1 MGFSPGAAVPWQAF
15 LAAAETG
22 SFTRSSSSSAAAA
35 ATTAGGAAGAS
46 DASSSSS
53 AASASGPGIVR
64 VRRLRWR
71 PLSLSEAEER
81 AATHFKR
88 AADALAAL
96 RRIPESDPSGEGL
109 RRVVASGTER
119 GNRLLDIAAALKG
132 AYDPPPQPPAP
143 RRPRSDIYAYASL
156 LPATL
161 AGKLREKA
169 LVSGGTLG
177 WSHGMPAPGE
187 ESDDDEDD
195 AVQLLLRAER
205 LRAAGPRPS
214 SAAAHDGAETAAGAA
229 AGEGEGEG
237 ELRLVGR
244 LKDAMASDVWSRYRR
259 KARLREPHEIVHT
272 ALPMP

>member
-1 MGFSPGAAVPWQAF
+1 M
-15 LAAAETG
+15 
-22 SFTRSSSSSAAAA
+22 
-35 ATTAGGAAGAS
+35 
-46 DASSSSS
+46 
-53 AASASGPGIVR
+53 R

-88 AADALAAL
+88 ASDALAAL
-96 RRIPESDPSGEGL
+96 RRIPESDPSAEGL

-119 GNRLLDIAAALKG
+119 GNRLLDIAAALAG
-132 AYDPPPQPPAP
+132 SYDPPPQPPLP

-177 WSHGMPAPGE
+177 WSHGIPPPGE
-187 ESDDDEDD
+187 ESDDDEED

-205 LRAAGPRPS
+205 HSGRAAGLGGTASVSRRT
-214 SAAAHDGAETAAGAA
+214 SAAADADAA
-229 AGEGEGEG
+229 ASGGSRGVNASAGDRGRADEGEGE
-237 ELRLVGR
+237 RQLVGR

-259 KARLREPHEIVHT
+259 KARLQGPHEIVHT
-272 ALPMP
+272 ALPLP